1 MRRLPLNVPQ
11 VAPLIDTHSVTYT
24 LGEFYAKGGNNEY
37 QKYPTCNSHSNTLS
51 ANIWI
56 PAQIIK

>member
-37 QKYPTCNSHSNTLS
+37 QKYPTCNSHSNTAVSYTHLTLPTK
-51 ANIWI
+51 A
-56 PAQIIK
+56 